1 MGGNV
6 VVSLNQTGEP
16 VEFNWQGASYR
27 VLEKPVR
34 WFSRRQWWAE
44 ATRVQRGIG
53 KEVLEVE
60 MWRLQTTAGFVELM
74 HPAPNEW
81 RLVRTYHSLNN

>member
-6 VVSLNQTGEP
+6 SVSLNQTGEP
-16 VEFNWQGASYR
+16 VEFKWQGAIYR
-27 VLEKPVR
+27 VVEKPVR

-81 RLVRTYHSLNN
+81 RLVRTYH

>member
-16 VEFNWQGASYR
+16 VEFKWQGASYR

-44 ATRVQRGIG
+44 ASRVQRGIG

-60 MWRLQTTAGFVELM
+60 MWRLQTNAGFVELM

-81 RLVRTYHSLNN
+81 RLVRTYHSPNN